1 MKYQTLVKKEKKSMP
16 GKLLN
21 VKVRQGVKAGI
32 QIDSLLESTKV
43 ALESAR
49 EDAMAVSLANG
60 TLKTFIEMLAKSLL
74 TQPQQEQ
81 VAVILSLWKECRTL
95 PVDQSKH

>member
-1 MKYQTLVKKEKKSMP
+1 MAGRPLRNVTVK
-16 GKLLN
+16 
-21 VKVRQGVKAGI
+21 QGATIGI
-32 QIDSLLESTKV
+32 RIDALLESTKV
-43 ALESAR
+43 ALEAAR
-49 EDAMAVSLANG
+49 QDALAASMANG
-60 TLKTFIEMLAKSLL
+60 TLNTFIEMLAKSLL